1 MCQERKREGTSDDRE
16 EATEL
21 VLKYGF
27 VEVDGTVEV
36 IENDYL

>member
-1 MCQERKREGTSDDRE
+1 MIVYEYDVNTLE
-16 EATEL
+16 EATKI
-21 VLKYGF
+21 VIKYGF